1 MRKIINKGIADGI
14 VNAPTSKSA
23 AHRMLIC
30 AAMCHGVSR
39 IDGLP
44 LCQDVLATIDCL
56 RAFGARIE
64 LNGCSAIVSGIDFT
78 KATPR
83 GVLNCRES
91 GSTLRFL
98 IPFALL
104 TGKEV
109 VFTGSEKLLSRP
121 MTVYEKLA
129 RDHGFTFKNDGQKI
143 IVCGRLSA
151 GEYILDGG
159 VSSQFITGIILAL
172 SALKDESKIKV
183 NSKIESRPYV
193 DLTLRIMGDMGVKVC
208 TDSDRSF
215 IIPGGQEYRCT
226 DASVEGDW
234 SGGAFLEAFNVLGG
248 CVTVNGLY
256 EDSTQGDKVCRE
268 LFSKLESGYTE
279 IDISDCPDLGPI
291 LFTAAAALHGAK
303 FLGTRRLRDKE
314 SDRVAAMKD
323 ELQKF
328 GAELIT
334 EENSVTVNKTDLHT
348 PRELL
353 CGHNDHRIVMSL
365 AVLCTL
371 FGGEIEGC
379 EAVDK
384 SYPDFFRDIKVLGV
398 QSYDV
403 R

>member
-1 MRKIINKGIADGI
+1 MRKIISKGIADGI
-14 VNAPTSKSA
+14 INAPAPKSA

-30 AAMCHGVSR
+30 AAMCRGISK
-39 IDGLP
+39 IKGLP

-56 RAFGARIE
+56 RAFGAKIE
-64 LNGCSAIVSGIDFT
+64 LNGRSAIVTGIDFT
-78 KATPR
+78 RATPS

-109 VFTGSEKLLSRP
+109 VFTGSKKLLSRP
-121 MTVYEKLA
+121 MTVYENLA
-129 RDHGFTFKNDGQKI
+129 RNSGFIFKNDGKSI
-143 IVCGRLSA
+143 TVCGRLLA
-151 GEYILDGG
+151 GEYCLDGDI
-159 VSSQFITGIILAL
+159 SSQFITGLLLAL
-172 SALKDESKIKV
+172 SALKDKSKITV

-193 DLTLRIMGDMGVKVC
+193 DLTLRIMSEMGVNIC
-208 TDSDRSF
+208 LDTDRSF
-215 IIPGGQEYRCT
+215 IIPGAQEYRCI
-226 DASVEGDW
+226 DALVEGDW

-256 EDSTQGDKVCRE
+256 EDSTQGDKVCKE
-268 LFSKLESGYTE
+268 LFAKLEHGYTE

-291 LFTAAAALHGAK
+291 LFAIAAALHGAK

-314 SDRVAAMKD
+314 SDRVAAMQV

-328 GAELIT
+328 GAELIA
-334 EENSVTVNKTDLHT
+334 EENSVTVIKTELHT
-348 PRELL
+348 PTELL

-371 FGGEIEGC
+371 LGGKIEGC
-379 EAVDK
+379 EAVEK
-384 SYPDFFRDIKVLGV
+384 SYPDFFRDIKILGI
-398 QSYDV
+398 QTYDIK
-403 R
+403 